1 MSDASVQLQPRDRLV
16 ARAAR
21 DIAPGMVVNLG
32 IGLPTKVIGHLPADY
47 PVCLHSENGIAGI
60 GPVLGFDAADRN
72 LIDAGGAYVSTLP
85 GSSFFDSA
93 TSFALV
99 RGGRLDLTMLG
110 AFEVSAKGD
119 LANWKIPGLF
129 TPGIGGGMELAQKAR
144 RVTVLTTHLDRK
156 GQSKIVPECTLPLTA
171 RECVDRIITDMAVI
185 DVTGDGLVLRELRA
199 GLTVEEIRAAT
210 AAPLIVPDGTLPEF

>member
-1 MSDASVQLQPRDRLV
+1 MPLSDARARLL

-32 IGLPTKVIGHLPADY
+32 IGLPTRVIDHLPPAF

-60 GPVLGFDAADRN
+60 GPTLGYDAADRN

-85 GSSFFDSA
+85 GTSYFDSA
-93 TSFALV
+93 ISFALV

-110 AFEVSAKGD
+110 AFEVSARGD

-144 RVTVLTTHLDRK
+144 QVTVLTTHLDRTGK
-156 GQSKIVPECTLPLTA
+156 PKIVPECTLPLTA
-171 RECVDRIITDMAVI
+171 QACVNRIITDMAVI
-185 DVTGDGLVLRELRA
+185 DVTGDGLILRELRA
-199 GLTVEEIRAAT
+199 GLTVGEVIAAT
-210 AAPLIVPDGTLPEF
+210 SAPLTVPDGTLPEF